1 MAFEGGGDDAG
12 AGLFGGADTGAGG
25 GGGGGG
31 GAGGG
36 DAATGAGDGA
46 TGGAGDGAA
55 GGQGDGQASGA
66 APDWYEKVSAQAGE
80 GEAAS
85 NRDWLTAKG
94 YKEID
99 AVVKSAR
106 HAEKALHDKG
116 MVAVPKD
123 GATPEQIAAY
133 HKAIGVPE
141 DAKGY
146 EIKGPEG
153 VKLNEPLIGRLA
165 GAAHAAG
172 IPKGAFEKTVG
183 EFIQAQM
190 DEAAEMEKARD
201 GEVADKLKEWGGK
214 KDEQIAHI
222 NAAARALGLTQADMQ
237 FFRGMPGGAGRAL
250 DLFAKLGAGMAED
263 VMSGSG
269 KTPFGVSGPEAAAQL
284 EAMRADP
291 DMRTKILQPGTPE
304 RARYERLN
312 KAHAEYQARQ
322 SQAA

>member
-1 MAFEGGGDDAG
+1 MAFEGGDDDAG
-12 AGLFGGADTGAGG
+12 AGLFGGADAGTGGDAGAGG
-25 GGGGGG
+25 GSDAPADGGS
-31 GAGGG
+31 APGG
-36 DAATGAGDGA
+36 DAGGDAGA
-46 TGGAGDGAA
+46 
-55 GGQGDGQASGA
+55 A

-80 GEAAS
+80 GESAS

-94 YKEID
+94 YKDID

-123 GATPEQIAAY
+123 GATPEQLAAF

-153 VKLNEPLIGRLA
+153 VKLNEPLIERLA

-190 DEAAEMEKARD
+190 DEAAETERARD
-201 GEVADKLKEWGGK
+201 SEVQDKLKEWGAK
-214 KDEQIAHI
+214 RDEQMAHI
-222 NAAARALGLTQADMQ
+222 NAAARALGLSRADMQ

-263 VMSGSG
+263 VLTTGG
-269 KTPFGVSGPEAAAQL
+269 KGNFGVSGAEAKATMD
-284 EAMRADP
+284 AMRGDADT
-291 DMRTKILQPGTPE
+291 MKKVMTPGTPE
-304 RARYERLN
+304 RARWDRLN
-312 KAHAEYQARQ
+312 KIAAEH
-322 SQAA
+322 QAAQQAA

>member
-1 MAFEGGGDDAG
+1 MAFEGGDDDAG

-25 GGGGGG
+25 DA
-31 GAGGG
+31 GAGGSG
-36 DAATGAGDGA
+36 DAPANGAP
-46 TGGAGDGAA
+46 AA
-55 GGQGDGQASGA
+55 GGDAGGEAGAA

-94 YKEID
+94 YKDID

-116 MVAVPKD
+116 MVAVPKE

-201 GEVADKLKEWGGK
+201 GEVAEKLKEWGGK

-269 KTPFGVSGPEAAAQL
+269 KTQFGVSGPEARAQL

-291 DMRTKILQPGTPE
+291 DTRAKILQPGTPE

-312 KAHAEYQARQ
+312 KADAEYQARQ